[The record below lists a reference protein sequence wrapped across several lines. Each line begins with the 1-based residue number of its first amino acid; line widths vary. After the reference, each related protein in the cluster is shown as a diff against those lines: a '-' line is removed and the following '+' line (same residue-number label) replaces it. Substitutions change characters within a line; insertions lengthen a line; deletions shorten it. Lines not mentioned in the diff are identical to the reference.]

1 MSVANA
7 TTEHFSSQAELDW
20 LEGACQGF
28 NLPAVAEQ
36 ELALAAAAWHEFD
49 VAEAHLKRVMDL
61 APGHPAA
68 YIALYRFYFYK
79 NRLAQAYAVG
89 WDCLEQAAHD
99 NGLPVDWRQV
109 KAGDADFS
117 SLSILPR
124 FYLFT
129 LKACAYL
136 SMRLGDLE
144 TGSTLIDKL
153 TELDPKNQL
162 GGKVLREVLD
172 RVGREDDDD

>member
-1 MSVANA
+1 MPPDEVIETLSGQ
-7 TTEHFSSQAELDW
+7 SELDW
-20 LEGACQGF
+20 LEAACQGF
-28 NLPAVAEQ
+28 NLPAEADAELK
-36 ELALAAAAWHEFD
+36 LASAAWHDFD
-49 VAEAHLKRVMDL
+49 KAEAHLKRVMEL

-89 WDCLEQAAHD
+89 WDCLERAAQD
-99 NGLPVDWRQV
+99 NGLSSDWRQV
-109 KAGDADFS
+109 RIADADFS
-117 SLSILPR
+117 DLAILPR

-144 TGSTLIDKL
+144 TGAALIDKL

-172 RVGREDDDD
+172 RVGREDDDE